1 MYKLNPDIEFEMSHK
16 TNCAYLP
23 QTELE
28 NHFRQHSIFHMKIK
42 PNSTTSNRLTSVYLF
57 SLAILALILAL
68 SIQIS
73 DGAALN
79 SPVGKYKSSH
89 DRGK

>member
-1 MYKLNPDIEFEMSHK
+1 MYKLSPDIGLEMPHK
-16 TNCAYLP
+16 TNCADLP
-23 QTELE
+23 QTESK
-28 NHFRQHSIFHMKIK
+28 NHFRQHSIVHMK
-42 PNSTTSNRLTSVYLF
+42 PNNAKSNRLISVYLF